1 MKKTINTNSFR
12 AGVAV
17 VAVLL
22 AAFFGTAFAQYPN
35 IRIANVTVTPENQ
48 DSITSNYINGTVRY
62 DSASRTLILQ
72 NATIYRYDSG
82 DPYDDSNGNTVIIE
96 AHSGQTVNI
105 ELIGHNSI
113 YGKIP
118 LVLHSGTYNI
128 TGTGSLTLNGIVYG
142 ILCELGVAS
151 VRIGSGTSVVI
162 DIPYWPSA
170 GFEGSPIY
178 EDYDLTVLTI
188 DSGFLSISADYCTQY
203 LDGFQLNGSH
213 VFSPEGAYYDHG
225 SRCLVTANG
234 PVRDYLEIR
243 PGTVGVETYSNNSF
257 RAWGGEGGIYVEGV
271 RESSPIEIF
280 DMLGQVIRRATL
292 NDMEAYLP
300 MKSGVYVVRMNSSA
314 VKVVVK

>member
-1 MKKTINTNSFR
+1 MKK
-12 AGVAV
+12 VA
-17 VAVLL
+17 LL
-22 AAFFGTAFAQYPN
+22 LLNIGLFFSTFAQYPY
-35 IRIANVTVTPENQ
+35 IRVANVTVTPENQ

-243 PGTVGVETYSNNSF
+243 PGTVGIPEHAHAGWQ
-257 RAWGGEGGIYVEGV
+257 AWGVEGGIHLHGIKEHSSVE
-271 RESSPIEIF
+271 IIN
-280 DMLGQVIRRATL
+280 MLGQVVYRTSLEGTETYI
-292 NDMEAYLP
+292 P
-300 MKSGVYVVRMNSSA
+300 MKSGVYIVRGDNSA
-314 VKVVVK
+314 VKVFVK